1 TAEYEGNL
9 DVYTIPVTGG
19 PPKRLTW
26 HRSPAIVHGFTP
38 DGKAVLFSSPRN
50 VFTNRYTQLFTVP
63 LTGGMP
69 TQLTIPNAAD
79 ACYSPDGAFIAYTPL
94 SDRTQQWKHY
104 RGGTHSRIWVYC
116 CADHAV
122 VQIPQPKGRCN
133 DLHPRWLGD
142 TIYFLSDRAGEYNLF
157 AYDTK
162 TKKVRQLT
170 EHTDFPVVGLGA
182 GGGRLVYEQAG
193 HLHLFDPVKE
203 KATRL
208 KIGVASDLVE
218 ARPRYLKGAKYIRDA
233 ALSPSGKRA
242 VFEFRGEIVTVPAAK
257 GDPKNL
263 TNSPGVHERSPA
275 WSPDGRSIAYF

>member
-1 TAEYEGNL
+1 
-9 DVYTIPVTGG
+9 
-19 PPKRLTW
+19 
-26 HRSPAIVHGFTP
+26 
-38 DGKAVLFSSPRN
+38 
-50 VFTNRYTQLFTVP
+50 
-63 LTGGMP
+63 
-69 TQLTIPNAAD
+69 
-79 ACYSPDGAFIAYTPL
+79 
-94 SDRTQQWKHY
+94 
-104 RGGTHSRIWVYC
+104 HS
-116 CADHAV
+116 V
-122 VQIPQPKGRCN
+122 VQVPQPKGRCN

-263 TNSPGVHERSPA
+263 TNSPGVHERSPV
-275 WSPDGRSIAYF
+275 WSPDGKSIAYFADEGGEYQLHVRTANGKGKAKTYPLGGAGFYEAPTWSPDSQKIAY